1 MRNLLRFIIR
11 HNIVVLFLILFS
23 LSFSM
28 LIYNNGYHRSKV
40 GRVSRLFTSRLYEQ
54 TKSYKNYFSLRNI
67 NRELVEENIRLKNQL
82 RTSFLYQG
90 SITSTVRDTLYR
102 QQYTFLEAEVVNNST
117 NKQNNYITINKGR
130 KQGIKEE
137 MGVISPLGV
146 VGVVK
151 SVSANFSTVI
161 SVLNQNQNQISVK
174 FQKNDYFGNLVW
186 EGKNHRYAT
195 MKEILHHVPVAVGD
209 TIVTSGLKLA
219 NDFKQ
224 LTVVYVIKNY
234 FKEEQ
239 LNLEEKTETE
249 TNE

>member
-1 MRNLLRFIIR
+1 
-11 HNIVVLFLILFS
+11 
-23 LSFSM
+23 
-28 LIYNNGYHRSKV
+28 
-40 GRVSRLFTSRLYEQ
+40 
-54 TKSYKNYFSLRNI
+54 
-67 NRELVEENIRLKNQL
+67 VEENIRLKNQL

-209 TIVTSGLKLA
+209 TIVTSGLSAIFPKGIMVGTVEDFEVKGGNFYEIKVKLA